1 MLATFEPLD
10 FAVYHPFKVYVLML
24 SPPDTVAPA
33 LFVYFI
39 VTTFLG
45 FVIDGSFVSP
55 TCTFTLPVPDV
66 VAPLLFNVT
75 VYDGVVL
82 LVHSAFTVIFP
93 FAILDEVIVSLPF
106 FHPLNVYP
114 DLVGVHRLPH
124 ASPAFLVID
133 LVLHPLPPL
142 SLYFN
147 VYFVPGVGGT
157 TGSSSGT
164 YSHLDESSKSVD
176 FPPGYVYVF

>member
-55 TCTFTLPVPDV
+55 TCTFTLPVPDE

-75 VYDGVVL
+75 VYDGVVFAVHTAVNVL
-82 LVHSAFTVIFP
+82 EFALVNVHVPPDATVLVPLSVVHLHVYPVFVIFGKV
-93 FAILDEVIVSLPF
+93 AV
-106 FHPLNVYP
+106 
-114 DLVGVHRLPH
+114 
-124 ASPAFLVID
+124 
-133 LVLHPLPPL
+133 
-142 SLYFN
+142 
-147 VYFVPGVGGT
+147 
-157 TGSSSGT
+157 TGS
-164 YSHLDESSKSVD
+164 HCA
-176 FPPGYVYVF
+176 